1 MRHYHT
7 TDTLKEVANVGLL
20 PPSSVLDYVSCH
32 PPPGF
37 PLHKLEI
44 KIGGIYQLLQNMSL
58 DEGLVKNIHFVIVA
72 IGNRLITVHLL
83 QGLSGSSTI
92 STQSEDILIPQI
104 TFTTLLSTYID
115 TKTVSTCT
123 CLGSYFQLMPGTHPG
138 FCGVNLTC
146 PVFSHGQLYTAL
158 SQICHQSHVKVLL

>member
-123 CLGSYFQLMPGTHPG
+123 CLGSYF
-138 FCGVNLTC
+138 
-146 PVFSHGQLYTAL
+146 
-158 SQICHQSHVKVLL
+158 